1 MIYKRKTN
9 KNIENALIDLKK
21 HLSEIGFGV
30 LWEFNFKDKFDEKGL
45 EFDGDFKIL
54 EVCNPMKAHMVLEG
68 NLDMGFFLPCKI
80 AVFEQ
85 EGEIFIGMPE
95 PTKMMSFAD
104 QPKVGEVAHD
114 VEALLKAA
122 IDKSL

>member
-1 MIYKRKTN
+1 MIYKRKTS
-9 KNIENALIDLKK
+9 KSIENALFDLKK